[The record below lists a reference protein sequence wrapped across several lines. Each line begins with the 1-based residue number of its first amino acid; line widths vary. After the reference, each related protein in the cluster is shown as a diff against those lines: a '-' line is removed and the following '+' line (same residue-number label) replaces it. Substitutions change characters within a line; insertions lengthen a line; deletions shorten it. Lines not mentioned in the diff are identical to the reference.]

1 MKKLFVTFTLIFGLT
16 LLNSVNNPASA
27 DETDGCFYLTTSC
40 GFEGWVCLPEGTTW
54 DELLAQVDELEDDFC
69 GQ

>member
-40 GFEGWVCLPEGTTW
+40 GFAGWVCLGDDATIEQMI
-54 DELLAQVDELEDDFC
+54 DEAILLENDFC
-69 GQ
+69 G